1 MPTAQDHQR
10 DATRTLLG
18 ATAGRGFALAGSSAI
33 REHGLIQ
40 RPTADVDLFSSNLDP
55 EPFAEALEA
64 GTRALCNC
72 GYAVSLVMRADQ
84 FARVTVTASDG
95 YSFDVDMGV
104 DWRAHEPVT
113 LSIGPV
119 LDIEDAVANKVD
131 ALYSRAYPRDF
142 LDVDAIRRSGRFTDE
157 ALIESATNH
166 DPGFDREMFTRQLAL
181 VDRLRPEDVSEYGYT
196 AEDLDGVRT
205 RLRAWIHD
213 LRGEEGSGGGF
224 PGTFGLR
231 QTEHRVGQSY
241 RSRESRSR
249 RGELE
254 R

>member
-1 MPTAQDHQR
+1 
-10 DATRTLLG
+10 
-18 ATAGRGFALAGSSAI
+18 
-33 REHGLIQ
+33 
-40 RPTADVDLFSSNLDP
+40 
-55 EPFAEALEA
+55 
-64 GTRALCNC
+64 
-72 GYAVSLVMRADQ
+72 MR
-84 FARVTVTASDG
+84 
-95 YSFDVDMGV
+95 
-104 DWRAHEPVT
+104 
-113 LSIGPV
+113 
-119 LDIEDAVANKVD
+119 
-131 ALYSRAYPRDF
+131 YPRDF